1 MKKSELLELLKDIED
16 DTDVNETILG
26 IEDFAKS
33 SEFDVSKVTLEDFKN
48 LLANNK
54 EVKGYYT
61 STLDTKVSKGINT
74 FKENSLPSI
83 IEEELK
89 KANNKDKTPEQIA
102 LEELQ
107 AKFNTLEK
115 EKARAE
121 LSNKYTKYLGEK
133 GLSSDLIDFVINDD
147 EQVIESNISKL
158 EKILQGSVETKVKE
172 RIGDNTYTPPANN
185 KVTGVTWDDYI
196 ANPTPENYQKYIE
209 AK

>member
-16 DTDVNETILG
+16 NRDINETILG

-54 EVKGYYT
+54 EIKGYYT
-61 STLDTKVSKGINT
+61 STLDAKVSKGINT

-89 KANNKDKTPEQIA
+89 KASNKDKTPEQIA

-107 AKFNTLEK
+107 AKFNALEK

-121 LSNKYTKYLGEK
+121 LSNKYTKYLSEK
-133 GLSSDLIDFVINDD
+133 GLSSDLVDFVLNDD

-185 KVTGVTWDDYI
+185 KVTGVTWDDYLN
-196 ANPTPENYQKYIE
+196 NPTPENYQKYIE